1 MDRGT
6 RLSSLVCAVP
16 QFFLS
21 CLHTAFLACA
31 CSILD
36 AFLALTTLRIL
47 HVASTPCAFLG
58 GPNKGAQMLYQIRL
72 GSRLARLT
80 WQRQGYNLK
89 PGASLYC
96 WVTCMRHL
104 RIGRAEPVGKG
115 RSASLRPSTFCAYS
129 ALSML
134 GCVLNWYPSFA
145 PVSIITRTRACAS
158 SSTCH
163 VALLPRHYHSR
174 LTCGR
179 PHNKQTAASGVTST
193 GDQCLTMASTQREA
207 QPSASLP
214 VLQPSIEISMEKR
227 ACGRLMSYISTRKG
241 AHTLAGCRDYSI
253 SNSRCVPA
261 VQWCPGPPCS
271 PRRRPC

>member
-1 MDRGT
+1 MATTTFCRSNSANDSYSMFTNDSPPDIEGQQLMDRGT

-96 WVTCMRHL
+96 WGHL
-104 RIGRAEPVGKG
+104 HAPFEDWKGRAGGEGAVGI
-115 RSASLRPSTFCAYS
+115 L
-129 ALSML
+129 
-134 GCVLNWYPSFA
+134 
-145 PVSIITRTRACAS
+145 
-158 SSTCH
+158 
-163 VALLPRHYHSR
+163 
-174 LTCGR
+174 
-179 PHNKQTAASGVTST
+179 
-193 GDQCLTMASTQREA
+193 EA
-207 QPSASLP
+207 QHILRVQRLVDVGVRLELVPLICPRLNHHPHPRMCLVQHLP
-214 VLQPSIEISMEKR
+214 CS
-227 ACGRLMSYISTRKG
+227 
-241 AHTLAGCRDYSI
+241 TLAPSL
-253 SNSRCVPA
+253 SLQA
-261 VQWCPGPPCS
+261 HMWPPT
-271 PRRRPC
+271 